1 MVRPDSIAPNDVQI
15 LMPLVSEL
23 TARDSLLADPWLGS
37 LADTGCRL
45 CGQGGSAWFRSV
57 KGGSVSVYS
66 LLSAAGGIDGN

>member
-1 MVRPDSIAPNDVQI
+1 MVRPDSIAPNEVKI

-45 CGQGGSAWFRSV
+45 CGQGGSAHLFRR
-57 KGGSVSVYS
+57 
-66 LLSAAGGIDGN
+66 LLRKIKRR